1 MRAKSAFASP
11 GSGRRRPNACPHPP
25 NASTA
30 LASTA
35 TVSEGT
41 DTTLAVMPRR
51 ARVDPVAIASVGLF
65 GVAAVADLTALGM
78 PSSTI
83 ARRVQAGHA
92 RRLLRGVVKEGPDE
106 PTPDQRVAAALL
118 YAGPGAVLSGGE
130 ALRRHGLTDPSPAGR
145 LLVLVD
151 EQRQRTSSGFV
162 EIERTARLPRPIE
175 IGGLPLAPL
184 ERAVICAVR
193 RLDRRDAVRAVLAE
207 AVQKGRTTVARLR
220 AELAAGS
227 QRGSA
232 LPRQVLDEL
241 EAGVRS
247 VAEAWARDLH
257 RDSDLPPVLWNPRL
271 YDAAGTYIAQA
282 DAFFAD
288 VGLAWEIDS
297 LAHHFTLEDWD
308 ATLRRRARMQ
318 AFGLVVAHTR
328 PRRLRR
334 EDAEVVEELW
344 GQYRLAAA
352 RPCPDLRIVLAS

>member
-1 MRAKSAFASP
+1 
-11 GSGRRRPNACPHPP
+11 
-25 NASTA
+25 
-30 LASTA
+30 
-35 TVSEGT
+35 
-41 DTTLAVMPRR
+41 MPRR

-65 GVAAVADLTALGM
+65 GVAAVADLSALGM

-92 RRLLRGVVKEGPDE
+92 RRVLRGVVKEGPDE
-106 PTPDQRVAAALL
+106 PTADQRAAAALL

-130 ALRRHGLTDPSPAGR
+130 ALRRQGLTDPDPTGR

-151 EQRQRTSSGFV
+151 EKRQRTSSAFV
-162 EIERTARLPRPIE
+162 EIERTERLPRPVDT
-175 IGGLPLAPL
+175 GGLSLAPL
-184 ERAVICAVR
+184 DRAVIDTVR

-207 AVQKGRTTVARLR
+207 AVQKRRTTVARLR

-241 EAGVRS
+241 DAGVRS

-257 RDSDLPPVLWNPRL
+257 RESDLPPVLWNPRL
-271 YDAAGTYIAQA
+271 YDATGTFIAQP
-282 DAFFAD
+282 DAYFAD

-297 LAHHFTLEDWD
+297 LRHHLALEDWD
-308 ATLRRRARMQ
+308 ETLRRRARMQ
-318 AFGLVVAHTR
+318 AFGVIVAHTR

-334 EDAEVVEELW
+334 EDADVVDELW
-344 GQYRLAAA
+344 GQYRLAAQ
-352 RPCPDLRIVLAS
+352 RPCPDLRIALAS

>member
-1 MRAKSAFASP
+1 
-11 GSGRRRPNACPHPP
+11 
-25 NASTA
+25 
-30 LASTA
+30 
-35 TVSEGT
+35 
-41 DTTLAVMPRR
+41 MPRR
-51 ARVDPVAIASVGLF
+51 ARIDPVAVASVGMF

-106 PTPDQRVAAALL
+106 PTSDQRAAAALL
-118 YAGPGAVLSGGE
+118 YAGPGSVLSGGE
-130 ALRRHGLTDPSPAGR
+130 ALRRHGLTDPTPDGR
-145 LLVLVD
+145 ILVLVD
-151 EQRQRTSSGFV
+151 SDRQRTSSAFA
-162 EIERTARLPRPIE
+162 EIERTERLPRPVDV
-175 IGGLPLAPL
+175 GGLPLAPL
-184 ERAVICAVR
+184 ERAVICTVR

-207 AVQKGRTTVARLR
+207 AIQRGRTTVARLR
-220 AELAAGS
+220 AELVAGS

-241 EAGVRS
+241 DAGVRS

-271 YDAAGTYIAQA
+271 HAADGTFIAQA
-282 DAFFAD
+282 DAYFAD

-297 LAHHFTLEDWD
+297 LAHHFALADWD

-318 AFGLVVAHTR
+318 SFGLVVAHTR

-334 EDAEVVEELW
+334 EKADVVEELW
-344 GQYRLAAA
+344 GQYRLAAG
-352 RPCPDLRIVLAS
+352 RPCPDVRIVLAS